1 MSVVSRWTQAFSRV
15 GRDGAALSRALYRE
29 HASGGKPLGSL
40 AESFKAILLNEARK
54 EPLPNGL
61 AVSLLRAER
70 EAGLVK
76 YNGLAEYLR
85 QRQIQRRQNQ
95 RSTPSL
101 FSSWFLSPRETEG
114 AAVSSESGG
123 GSGSFGTGV
132 ANADANANTAKIAF
146 MITSSMKHDLTESL
160 GYSSEAIRAM
170 KPQQASLVLHHE
182 VSPESYDEQI
192 IVLEEAFEKEQAA
205 KNHQQQAALE
215 KDATR
220 TTTTIKD
227 VDASSSP
234 TAHTGASPVTT
245 GNIQTSDS
253 EDATNNSSDG
263 SGEIRLMLSS
273 SSDQGGNGKESS
285 SPAPTK
291 IQTPL
296 QSLVT
301 EPATTHNDD
310 DDGNESSPE
319 WYEVVEVRESLAQS
333 GGVTARDEIRQGLY
347 RDRDEAD
354 LGLETRQRIQSRR
367 DEDNAANKGYN
378 NNESSGTTQ
387 RTTFVLRPIAEK
399 DLR

>member
-1 MSVVSRWTQAFSRV
+1 
-15 GRDGAALSRALYRE
+15 
-29 HASGGKPLGSL
+29 
-40 AESFKAILLNEARK
+40 
-54 EPLPNGL
+54 
-61 AVSLLRAER
+61 
-70 EAGLVK
+70 
-76 YNGLAEYLR
+76 
-85 QRQIQRRQNQ
+85 
-95 RSTPSL
+95 
-101 FSSWFLSPRETEG
+101 
-114 AAVSSESGG
+114 
-123 GSGSFGTGV
+123 
-132 ANADANANTAKIAF
+132 
-146 MITSSMKHDLTESL
+146 
-160 GYSSEAIRAM
+160 M

-253 EDATNNSSDG
+253 KDATNNSSDG

>member
-1 MSVVSRWTQAFSRV
+1 M
-15 GRDGAALSRALYRE
+15 
-29 HASGGKPLGSL
+29 
-40 AESFKAILLNEARK
+40 
-54 EPLPNGL
+54 
-61 AVSLLRAER
+61 
-70 EAGLVK
+70 
-76 YNGLAEYLR
+76 
-85 QRQIQRRQNQ
+85 
-95 RSTPSL
+95 
-101 FSSWFLSPRETEG
+101 
-114 AAVSSESGG
+114 SSESGG

-253 EDATNNSSDG
+253 KDATNNSSDG